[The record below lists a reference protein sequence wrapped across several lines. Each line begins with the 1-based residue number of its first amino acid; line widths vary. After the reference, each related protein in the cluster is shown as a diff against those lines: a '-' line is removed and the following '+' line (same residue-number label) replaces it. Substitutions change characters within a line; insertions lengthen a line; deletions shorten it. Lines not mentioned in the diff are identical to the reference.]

1 MTINVQFVLVCLLFL
16 ASLTFG
22 IANLF
27 FPEKECAKVEFK
39 SDKKKEK
46 VIKKAKLSGF
56 IFLLVAVAIP
66 IIVSI

>member
-1 MTINVQFVLVCLLFL
+1 MSINFQFIIVCLLFL
-16 ASLTFG
+16 AALTFG

-27 FPEKECAKVEFK
+27 FPEKELAKVEFK

-66 IIVSI
+66 IIISI

>member
-1 MTINVQFVLVCLLFL
+1 MTINFQFVLVCLLFL

-27 FPEKECAKVEFK
+27 FPEREVKGIEFK
-39 SDKKKEK
+39 SDKKRER

-66 IIVSI
+66 FIVSI

>member
-1 MTINVQFVLVCLLFL
+1 MSINVQFVLVCLLFL

-27 FPEKECAKVEFK
+27 FPEKECSKVEFK